1 MLGGYIKDYLKNRS
15 ILDMDR
21 TVPKKM
27 EIDVKKQIKSQS
39 KVELTST

>member
-15 ILDMDR
+15 ILEMDR

-27 EIDVKKQIKSQS
+27 EIQDVK
-39 KVELTST
+39 E

>member
-27 EIDVKKQIKSQS
+27 EIQDVK
-39 KVELTST
+39 E

>member
-21 TVPKKM
+21 TIAKKPDYSN
-27 EIDVKKQIKSQS
+27 IKKNGKS
-39 KVELTST
+39 

>member
-27 EIDVKKQIKSQS
+27 MEIQETKKTIKSNS
-39 KVELTST
+39 K

>member
-27 EIDVKKQIKSQS
+27 EIQDVKK
-39 KVELTST
+39 